1 MLTHSLP
8 VIHFPS
14 YVCVTC
20 PRERCE
26 ARVFQ
31 ALLKLC
37 HGLEEQLL
45 NASTEEVELIADL
58 VRHAAEYTIDSV

>member
-1 MLTHSLP
+1 MLTRSLP

-14 YVCVTC
+14 YVCITC

-58 VRHAAEYTIDSV
+58 VRAVEYTIDE